1 MTGYLMNKK
10 AIQQTK
16 SRLKRKRPIRKPFP
30 NRWDMAR
37 SLSRCCDGEATEK
50 NICKLCKQ
58 PATFRLVL

>member
-1 MTGYLMNKK
+1 MMDKRK
-10 AIQQTK
+10 ISQRK

-37 SLSRCCDGEATEK
+37 SLSRCCDGELEGQD
-50 NICKLCKQ
+50 ICKLCKQ